1 MTQHYPASA
10 RGIRTLCHVLAWI
23 ALTSV
28 FHGSPG
34 HAETLYVSGYREIM
48 LRTGPSVQH
57 KILAVLKTGEEMTR
71 LGVEGDYYR
80 VSLPDGKQGYVLKT
94 FVAVEPPPQRSLR
107 KLEQRVKSQTEEL
120 EALRHENARLKE
132 ASARIERDASAQ
144 HVLLK
149 QLEQER
155 ADLRRDNNLWW
166 FLAGAGVLLAGWLM
180 GWTRLRLKR
189 RTRRNS
195 FG

>member
-1 MTQHYPASA
+1 MTGLYANSA
-10 RGIRTLCHVLAWI
+10 RRIRTLGHFLAWI
-23 ALTSV
+23 ALTGA
-28 FHGSPG
+28 FHASPSR
-34 HAETLYVSGYREIM
+34 AETLYVSGYREIN
-48 LRTGPSVQH
+48 LRTGPSLQH

-80 VSLPDGKQGYVLKT
+80 VSLPDGKKGYVLKT
-94 FVAVEPPPQRSLR
+94 FVAVEPPPERSLR
-107 KLEQRVKSQTEEL
+107 KLEQRVKSQAEEL
-120 EALRHENARLKE
+120 EALRHENARLKA
-132 ASARIERDASAQ
+132 ASSKIERDASAQ
-144 HVLLK
+144 SALLK

-155 ADLRRDNNLWW
+155 ADLRRDDNLWW

-180 GWTRLRLKR
+180 GWTRLRLRR